1 MSTVK
6 IGEQIAF
13 LRKQQGLTQEEVANI
28 LGVTNQAVSKWESAQ
43 CCPDIGLLPKIAE
56 MFHVSVDE
64 LLGYDPASAE
74 ADMIAS
80 CRRRIA
86 ELPKNEDLDF
96 AFRMAAALHAAIFH
110 KYMVKDNSGW
120 SVDDVSAHAEKGE
133 WGYSSVVMPK
143 LTTTMVRGT
152 ILFSCNGDMITEST
166 EPYRIASKLK
176 SFENAENLKIA
187 SAIYRLTVQDET
199 AYASAEDISKS
210 CGLPEEEIT
219 GRLQESLAPFVMVQY
234 APTRAYRFG
243 EAYLDLV
250 PILSLLG
257 F

>member
-6 IGEQIAF
+6 IGQQMAHF
-13 LRKQQGLTQEEVANI
+13 RKQRGLTQEEVAKA

-43 CCPDIGLLPKIAE
+43 CCPDIGLLPEIAG
-56 MFHVSVDE
+56 MFHVSIDE
-64 LLGYDPASAE
+64 LLGYAPTPTGEDQ
-74 ADMIAS
+74 IVS

-86 ELPKNEDLDF
+86 ALPKNEDLDF
-96 AFRMAAALHAAIFH
+96 TFRMAAALHAAIFH
-110 KYMVKDNSGW
+110 KYMVKDSADW
-120 SVDDVSAHAEKGE
+120 SIDDVSTHAEKGE
-133 WGYSSVVMPK
+133 WGYSSIVMPK

-152 ILFSCNGDMITEST
+152 ILFSCNGEMITEST
-166 EPYRIASKLK
+166 EPHRIALKLQP
-176 SFENAENLKIA
+176 FGNAENLKIA
-187 SAIYRLTVQDET
+187 SALYRLTVQDET
-199 AYASAEDISKS
+199 TYATSEDISER

-219 GRLQESLAPFVMVQY
+219 ERLQGSLAPFVLVQY
-234 APTRAYRFG
+234 APVRAYRFG